1 MPAEVL
7 IPAPVKTQ
15 TFVAAF
21 HQVVSVFSFVLSVSE
36 ESYVSGKPQT
46 PLAGYALRRDAYV
59 PDPLLIF
66 CPLLYVYNGPAL
78 FIDPIPSQSTKC
90 NSQIQLKGAI
100 HQHIPLR
107 YAMLAAT
114 VALLYL
120 HTLTHF

>member
-66 CPLLYVYNGPAL
+66 CPLLQYSSSSPAL
-78 FIDPIPSQSTKC
+78 FMIPSPSP
-90 NSQIQLKGAI
+90 SQ
-100 HQHIPLR
+100 
-107 YAMLAAT
+107 YEM
-114 VALLYL
+114 
-120 HTLTHF
+120 